1 MVRGAIRTLVRAT
14 EAVLAYV
21 LFAGGGL
28 NGLVPVPQ
36 FDQFE
41 HLGQPAV
48 QPGHEGDAA
57 AFWDAVS
64 RERDAYAAGVEDE
77 RTRSSVSSS
86 KLRASHRG
94 HFAVRSAD
102 RLHSLCQALPV
113 SRSAARKPSAAN
125 GGR

>member
-1 MVRGAIRTLVRAT
+1 MERGAIRTLVRAT

-21 LFAGGGL
+21 LFAGGRL

-64 RERDAYAAGVEDE
+64 RERDACAAGVEDE
-77 RTRSSVSSS
+77 LNPVIGFIEQTSSQSPRTF
-86 KLRASHRG
+86 RG
-94 HFAVRSAD
+94 
-102 RLHSLCQALPV
+102 AL
-113 SRSAARKPSAAN
+113 
-125 GGR
+125 G